1 MYGLVNKAVEDLVKT
16 NFGEAIW
23 EEIKAKASVKET
35 AFSSMQPY
43 PDSITYNLVGAA
55 TEVLGLTAAQ
65 VLETFGEYWVLFTAQ
80 EGYGDML
87 NMAGKT
93 LPEFLQNLDM
103 LHVRVGNLMTD
114 LKPPSFECEN
124 ITENS
129 LTLHY
134 FSDRPALTPM
144 VVGLVKG
151 LGKRFN
157 TPCEVAIL
165 ESRDTGHDHDVFAIT
180 W

>member
-16 NFGEAIW
+16 NFGEETW
-23 EEIKAKASVKET
+23 EKIKAKASVNEAT
-35 AFSSMQPY
+35 FASMQSY
-43 PDSITYNLVGAA
+43 PDNITYNLVGAA
-55 TEVLGLTAAQ
+55 TEVLGISAAQ
-65 VLETFGEYWVLFTAQ
+65 VLETFGEYWVLYTAQ

-87 NMAGKT
+87 NMAGKS

-103 LHVRVGNLMTD
+103 LHVRVGNLMPQ
-114 LKPPSFECEN
+114 LQPPSFECED
-124 ITENS
+124 ITDNS

-134 FSDRPALTPM
+134 FSDRPALAPM
-144 VVGLVKG
+144 VVGLLKG

-157 TPCEVAIL
+157 TPCEVAIV
-165 ESRDTGHDHDVFAIT
+165 ESRDNGHDHDVFAIT